1 MVGGIVMKKALIILA
16 LGALALAC
24 SKIGPTPAEDI
35 VPLPDGYITI
45 TATADGSGDTKVQ
58 LTTGSAANKMQLIW
72 SATDRIGVYAPD
84 SNVPFSLSSG
94 SLSATAQFTGDA
106 TDLYS
111 PCRDGGWS
119 ALYPYQDRIDAGIT
133 GSGSTDYYSCTLNA
147 YQAATEGSFDRNCF
161 LMLAHSAT
169 LGDFSFKP
177 LVALLK
183 VTPQFDC
190 KQIYLTARQPS
201 ETFVRISGGAGFEWN
216 AGAPLMYAAP
226 AYNLASNSTSIILT
240 GNIRAGKDYYICVY
254 PMEMPEGFDLSFVA
268 TDGKVYVRGS
278 GNTFTPVR
286 GKIYDM
292 GEFSVAGTSWA
303 EVKAAPDANGHTY
316 VDLGLVVD
324 GKKLYFADR
333 NVGAEDVYATGNY
346 YYWGSTQ
353 PYPSTNHYDPYRTSV
368 NIAGDKTYDAAAK
381 DWGGDWR
388 MPEQG
393 HMSFLGYD
401 TPSTDVVDAVW
412 DTSHALAGYTVTSS
426 IPGYEGASFF
436 IPAAGQ
442 YYNGSLTGV
451 GESGMYWSS
460 DYYYSNSFG
469 SRTYKFQ
476 YFYISSSEKTSKYYG
491 QNSYNHYFSI
501 RPVIVK

>member
-1 MVGGIVMKKALIILA
+1 MKKALIILA
-16 LGALALAC
+16 FGALALAC
-24 SKIGPTPAEDI
+24 SKIEPTPAEDI

-45 TATADGSGDTKVQ
+45 TATADDPGDTKVQ
-58 LTTGSAANKMQLIW
+58 FTTGSAANKMQLIW

-106 TDLYS
+106 TGIYS
-111 PCRDGGWS
+111 ACSEGWT
-119 ALYPYQDRIDAGIT
+119 ALYPHQERPDAFVAYGD
-133 GSGSTDYYSCTLNA
+133 GKDYYYCKLNA

-190 KQIYLTARQPS
+190 KQIYLTARQPGG
-201 ETFVRISGGAGFEWN
+201 TYVRISGQADFEWN
-216 AGAPLMYAAP
+216 GGAPTMEAP
-226 AYNLASNSTSIILT
+226 PVCNLASNSTSIILT
-240 GNIRAGKDYYICVY
+240 GNIEAGKDYYICVY
-254 PMEMPEGFDLSFVA
+254 PMTMPEGFDLSFVA

-278 GNTFTPVR
+278 GKSFTPAR

-333 NVGAEDVYATGNY
+333 NLGASAIDVLGDT
-346 YYWGSTQ
+346 YYWGDVNPS
-353 PYPSTNHYDPYRTSV
+353 PSTNYYRPGSTMDIGGNAS
-368 NIAGDKTYDAAAK
+368 YDAATK
-381 DWGGDWR
+381 NWGGDWR
-388 MPEQG
+388 IPG
-393 HMSFLGYD
+393 VSHLDILWGDVPSRPFL
-401 TPSTDVVDAVW
+401 SIAW
-412 DTSHALAGYTVTSS
+412 DTSRATNGNTVTSS
-426 IPGYEGASFF
+426 IPGYEGTAIF
-436 IPAAGQ
+436 IPDGQ
-442 YYNGSLTGV
+442 YWTSEYYKSGRYYCLSAHSSITSWYLGSP
-451 GESGMYWSS
+451 SIAY
-460 DYYYSNSFG
+460 
-469 SRTYKFQ
+469 Q
-476 YFYISSSEKTSKYYG
+476 P
-491 QNSYNHYFSI
+491 I
-501 RPVIVK
+501 RPVIFK

>member
-16 LGALALAC
+16 FGALALAC
-24 SKIGPTPAEDI
+24 SKTEPTPAEDI

-106 TDLYS
+106 AGIYS
-111 PCRDGGWS
+111 ACSEGWT
-119 ALYPYQDRIDAGIT
+119 ALYPHQERPDAFVAYAD
-133 GSGSTDYYSCTLNA
+133 SKDYYYCKLNA

-190 KQIYLTARQPS
+190 KQIYLTARQPGG
-201 ETFVRISGGAGFEWN
+201 TYVRISGQADFEWN
-216 AGAPLMYAAP
+216 GGAPTMEAP
-226 AYNLASNSTSIILT
+226 PVCNLASNSTSIILT
-240 GNIRAGKDYYICVY
+240 GNIEAGKDYYICVY
-254 PMEMPEGFDLSFVA
+254 PMTMPEGFDLSFVA

-278 GNTFTPVR
+278 GKSFTPAR
-286 GKIYDM
+286 GKIYDL
-292 GEFSVAGTSWA
+292 GDFSVAGTSWA
-303 EVKAAPDANGHTY
+303 EVKAAPDANGHNM

-333 NVGAEDVYATGNY
+333 NLGASAIDVLGDT
-346 YYWGSTQ
+346 YYWGDVNPS
-353 PYPSTNHYDPYRTSV
+353 PSTNYYRPGSTMDIGGNAS
-368 NIAGDKTYDAAAK
+368 YDAATK
-381 DWGGDWR
+381 NWGGDWR
-388 MPEQG
+388 IPG
-393 HMSFLGYD
+393 VSHLDILWGD
-401 TPSTDVVDAVW
+401 VPSTPFISIAW
-412 DTSHALAGYTVTSS
+412 DTSRATNGNTVTSS
-426 IPGYEGASFF
+426 IPGYEGTTIFL
-436 IPAAGQ
+436 PEGQ
-442 YYNGSLTGV
+442 YWTSEYYKSSGRYYCLSAHSSITSWYLGSP
-451 GESGMYWSS
+451 SIAY
-460 DYYYSNSFG
+460 
-469 SRTYKFQ
+469 Q
-476 YFYISSSEKTSKYYG
+476 P
-491 QNSYNHYFSI
+491 I
-501 RPVIVK
+501 RPVIFK

>member
-16 LGALALAC
+16 FGALALAC
-24 SKIGPTPAEDI
+24 SKIESTPAEDI

-106 TDLYS
+106 TGIYS
-111 PCRDGGWS
+111 ACSEGWT
-119 ALYPYQDRIDAGIT
+119 ALYPHQERPDAFVAYAD
-133 GSGSTDYYSCTLNA
+133 SKDYYYCKLNA

-190 KQIYLTARQPS
+190 KQIYLTARQPDGM
-201 ETFVRISGGAGFEWN
+201 FVRISGQADFEWN
-216 AGAPLMYAAP
+216 GGDPLLEAAP
-226 AYNLASNSTSIILT
+226 VYNLASNSTSIILT
-240 GNIRAGKDYYICVY
+240 GNIEAGKDYYICVY

-278 GNTFTPVR
+278 GKSFTPAR

-333 NVGAEDVYATGNY
+333 NLGASAIDQRGDT
-346 YYWGSTQ
+346 YYWGNVNPS
-353 PYPSTNHYDPYRTSV
+353 PSTDYYKPGSTMDIGGNAS
-368 NIAGDKTYDAAAK
+368 YDAATK
-381 DWGGDWR
+381 NWGGDWR
-388 MPEQG
+388 IPG
-393 HMSFLGYD
+393 VSHLDILWGDVPSRPFL
-401 TPSTDVVDAVW
+401 SIAW
-412 DTSHALAGYTVTSS
+412 DTSRATNGNTVTSS
-426 IPGYEGASFF
+426 IPGYEGTAIF
-436 IPAAGQ
+436 IPDGQ
-442 YYNGSLTGV
+442 YWTSEYYKS
-451 GESGMYWSS
+451 SGR
-460 DYYYSNSFG
+460 YYCLSAHE
-469 SRTYKFQ
+469 T
-476 YFYISSSEKTSKYYG
+476 ISSWSVYSPNAAY
-491 QNSYNHYFSI
+491 QPI
-501 RPVIVK
+501 RPVIFK

>member
-16 LGALALAC
+16 FGALALAC
-24 SKIGPTPAEDI
+24 SKIESTPAEDI

-106 TDLYS
+106 AGIYS
-111 PCRDGGWS
+111 ACSEGWT
-119 ALYPYQDRIDAGIT
+119 ALYPHQERPDAFVAYGD
-133 GSGSTDYYSCTLNA
+133 GKDYYYCKLNA

-190 KQIYLTARQPS
+190 KQIYLTARQPGG
-201 ETFVRISGGAGFEWN
+201 TYVRISGQADFEWN
-216 AGAPLMYAAP
+216 GGAPTMEAP
-226 AYNLASNSTSIILT
+226 PVCNLASNSTSIILT
-240 GNIRAGKDYYICVY
+240 GNIEAGKDYYICVY
-254 PMEMPEGFDLSFVA
+254 PMTMPEGFDLSFVA

-278 GNTFTPVR
+278 GKSFTPAR

-303 EVKAAPDANGHTY
+303 EVKAAPDANGHTM

-333 NVGAEDVYATGNY
+333 NLGASAIDQLGDT
-346 YYWGSTQ
+346 YYWGDVNPS
-353 PYPSTNHYDPYRTSV
+353 PSTNYYRPGSTMDIGGNAS
-368 NIAGDKTYDAAAK
+368 YDAATK
-381 DWGGDWR
+381 NWGGDWR
-388 MPEQG
+388 IPG
-393 HMSFLGYD
+393 VSHLDILWGDVPSRPFL
-401 TPSTDVVDAVW
+401 SIAW
-412 DTSHALAGYTVTSS
+412 DTSRATNGNTVTSS
-426 IPGYEGASFF
+426 IPGYEGTTIFL
-436 IPAAGQ
+436 PEGQ
-442 YYNGSLTGV
+442 YWTSEYYKSSGRYYCLSAHSSITSWYLGSP
-451 GESGMYWSS
+451 SIAY
-460 DYYYSNSFG
+460 
-469 SRTYKFQ
+469 Q
-476 YFYISSSEKTSKYYG
+476 P
-491 QNSYNHYFSI
+491 I
-501 RPVIVK
+501 RPVIFK

>member
-16 LGALALAC
+16 FGALALAC
-24 SKIGPTPAEDI
+24 SKIESTPAEDI

-58 LTTGSAANKMQLIW
+58 FTTGSAANKMQLIW

-106 TDLYS
+106 TGIYS
-111 PCRDGGWS
+111 ACSEGWT
-119 ALYPYQDRIDAGIT
+119 ALYPHQERPDAFVAYGD
-133 GSGSTDYYSCTLNA
+133 GKDYYYCKLNA

-161 LMLAHSAT
+161 HMLAHSAT

-190 KQIYLTARQPS
+190 KQIYLTARQPGG
-201 ETFVRISGGAGFEWN
+201 TYVRISGQADFEWN
-216 AGAPLMYAAP
+216 GGAPTMEAP
-226 AYNLASNSTSIILT
+226 PVCNLASNSTSIILT
-240 GNIRAGKDYYICVY
+240 GNIEAGKDYYICVY
-254 PMEMPEGFDLSFVA
+254 PMTMPEGFDLSFVA

-278 GNTFTPVR
+278 GKSFTPAR

-333 NVGAEDVYATGNY
+333 NLGASAIDQRGDT
-346 YYWGSTQ
+346 YYWGNVNPS
-353 PYPSTNHYDPYRTSV
+353 PSTDYYKPGSTKDIGGNAS
-368 NIAGDKTYDAAAK
+368 YDAATK
-381 DWGGDWR
+381 NWGGDWR
-388 MPEQG
+388 IPG
-393 HMSFLGYD
+393 VSHLDILWGDVPSRPFL
-401 TPSTDVVDAVW
+401 SIAW
-412 DTSHALAGYTVTSS
+412 DTSRATNGNTVTSS
-426 IPGYEGASFF
+426 IPGYEGTAIF
-436 IPAAGQ
+436 IPDGQ
-442 YYNGSLTGV
+442 YWTS
-451 GESGMYWSS
+451 E
-460 DYYYSNSFG
+460 YYYSSGRYYCLSAHSSITSWYLG
-469 SRTYKFQ
+469 SPSIAYQ
-476 YFYISSSEKTSKYYG
+476 P
-491 QNSYNHYFSI
+491 I
-501 RPVIVK
+501 RPVIFK

>member
-16 LGALALAC
+16 FGALALAC
-24 SKIGPTPAEDI
+24 SKIEPTPAEDI

-106 TDLYS
+106 AGIYS
-111 PCRDGGWS
+111 ACSEGWT
-119 ALYPYQDRIDAGIT
+119 ALYPHQERPDAFVAYGD
-133 GSGSTDYYSCTLNA
+133 GKDYYYCKLNA

-190 KQIYLTARQPS
+190 KQIYLTARQPGG
-201 ETFVRISGGAGFEWN
+201 TYVRISGQADFEWN
-216 AGAPLMYAAP
+216 GGAPTMEAP
-226 AYNLASNSTSIILT
+226 PVCNLASNSTSIILT
-240 GNIRAGKDYYICVY
+240 GNIEAGKDYYICVY
-254 PMEMPEGFDLSFVA
+254 PMTMPEGFDLSFVA

-278 GNTFTPVR
+278 GKSFTSAR

-333 NVGAEDVYATGNY
+333 NLGASAIDVLGDT
-346 YYWGSTQ
+346 YYWGDVNPS
-353 PYPSTNHYDPYRTSV
+353 PSTNYYRPGANM
-368 NIAGDKTYDAAAK
+368 NIGGNINYDAATK
-381 DWGGDWR
+381 NWGGDWR
-388 MPEQG
+388 IPG
-393 HMSFLGYD
+393 VSHLDILWGDVPSRPFL
-401 TPSTDVVDAVW
+401 SIAW
-412 DTSHALAGYTVTSS
+412 DTSRATNGNTVTSS
-426 IPGYEGASFF
+426 IPGYEGTAIF
-436 IPAAGQ
+436 IPDGQ
-442 YYNGSLTGV
+442 YWTSEYYK
-451 GESGMYWSS
+451 SGR
-460 DYYYSNSFG
+460 YYCLSAHE
-469 SRTYKFQ
+469 T
-476 YFYISSSEKTSKYYG
+476 ISSWSVYSPNVAY
-491 QNSYNHYFSI
+491 QPI
-501 RPVIVK
+501 RPVIFK

>member
-1 MVGGIVMKKALIILA
+1 MKKALIILA
-16 LGALALAC
+16 FGALALAC
-24 SKIGPTPAEDI
+24 SKIESTPAEDI

-106 TDLYS
+106 TGIYS
-111 PCRDGGWS
+111 ACSEGWT
-119 ALYPYQDRIDAGIT
+119 ALYPHQERPDAFVAYGD
-133 GSGSTDYYSCTLNA
+133 GKDYYYCKLNA

-190 KQIYLTARQPS
+190 KQIYLTARQPGG
-201 ETFVRISGGAGFEWN
+201 TYVRISGQADFEWN
-216 AGAPLMYAAP
+216 GGAPTMEAP
-226 AYNLASNSTSIILT
+226 PVCNLASNSTSIILT
-240 GNIRAGKDYYICVY
+240 GNIEAGKDYYICVY
-254 PMEMPEGFDLSFVA
+254 PMTMPEGFDLSFVA
-268 TDGKVYVRGS
+268 IDGKVYVRGS
-278 GNTFTPVR
+278 GKSFTPAR

-292 GEFSVAGTSWA
+292 GEFSVAGTTWA

-333 NVGAEDVYATGNY
+333 NLGASAIDVLGDT
-346 YYWGSTQ
+346 YYWGDVNPS
-353 PYPSTNHYDPYRTSV
+353 PSTNFYRPGSTMDIGGNAS
-368 NIAGDKTYDAAAK
+368 YDAATK
-381 DWGGDWR
+381 NWGGDWR
-388 MPEQG
+388 IPG
-393 HMSFLGYD
+393 VSHLDILWGDVPSRPFL
-401 TPSTDVVDAVW
+401 SIAW
-412 DTSHALAGYTVTSS
+412 DTSRATNGNTVTSS
-426 IPGYEGASFF
+426 IPGYEGTAIF
-436 IPAAGQ
+436 IPDGQ
-442 YYNGSLTGV
+442 YWTSEYYK
-451 GESGMYWSS
+451 SGR
-460 DYYYSNSFG
+460 YYCLSAHE
-469 SRTYKFQ
+469 T
-476 YFYISSSEKTSKYYG
+476 ISSWSVYSPNVAY
-491 QNSYNHYFSI
+491 QPI
-501 RPVIVK
+501 RPVIFK

>member
-16 LGALALAC
+16 FGALALAC
-24 SKIGPTPAEDI
+24 SQIEPTPAEDI

-106 TDLYS
+106 AGIYS
-111 PCRDGGWS
+111 ACSEGWT
-119 ALYPYQDRIDAGIT
+119 ALYPHQERPDAFVAYGD
-133 GSGSTDYYSCTLNA
+133 GKDYYYCKLNA

-177 LVALLK
+177 IVALLK

-190 KQIYLTARQPS
+190 KQIYLTARQPGG
-201 ETFVRISGGAGFEWN
+201 TYVRISGQADFEWN
-216 AGAPLMYAAP
+216 GGAPTMEAP
-226 AYNLASNSTSIILT
+226 PVCNLASNSTSIILT
-240 GNIRAGKDYYICVY
+240 GNIEAGKDYYICVY

-278 GNTFTPVR
+278 GKSFTPAR

-333 NVGAEDVYATGNY
+333 NLGASAIDVLGDT
-346 YYWGSTQ
+346 YYWGNVNPS
-353 PYPSTNHYDPYRTSV
+353 PSTDYYRPGANM
-368 NIAGDKTYDAAAK
+368 NIGGNINYDAATK
-381 DWGGDWR
+381 NWGGDWR
-388 MPEQG
+388 IPG
-393 HMSFLGYD
+393 VSHLNILWGD
-401 TPSTDVVDAVW
+401 VPSTPFISIVW
-412 DTSHALAGYTVTSS
+412 DTSRATNGNTVTSS
-426 IPGYEGASFF
+426 IPGYEGTAIF
-436 IPAAGQ
+436 IPDGQ
-442 YYNGSLTGV
+442 YWTS
-451 GESGMYWSS
+451 E
-460 DYYYSNSFG
+460 YYYSSG
-469 SRTYKFQ
+469 RYYCLSAHET
-476 YFYISSSEKTSKYYG
+476 ISSWSVYSPNAAY
-491 QNSYNHYFSI
+491 QPI
-501 RPVIVK
+501 RPVIFK

>member
-1 MVGGIVMKKALIILA
+1 MKKALIILA
-16 LGALALAC
+16 FGALALAC
-24 SKIGPTPAEDI
+24 SKIEPTPAEDI

-94 SLSATAQFTGDA
+94 SLNATAQFTGDA
-106 TDLYS
+106 AGIYS
-111 PCRDGGWS
+111 ACSEGWT
-119 ALYPYQDRIDAGIT
+119 ALYPHQERPDAFVAYGD
-133 GSGSTDYYSCTLNA
+133 GKDYYYCKLNA

-190 KQIYLTARQPS
+190 KQIYLTARQPGG
-201 ETFVRISGGAGFEWN
+201 TYVRISGQADFEWN
-216 AGAPLMYAAP
+216 GGAPTMEAP
-226 AYNLASNSTSIILT
+226 PVCNLASNSTSIILT
-240 GNIRAGKDYYICVY
+240 GNIEAGKDYYICVY
-254 PMEMPEGFDLSFVA
+254 PMTMPEGFDLSFVA

-278 GNTFTPVR
+278 GKSFTPAR

-333 NVGAEDVYATGNY
+333 NLGASAIDQRGDT
-346 YYWGSTQ
+346 YYWGDVNPS
-353 PYPSTNHYDPYRTSV
+353 PSTNYYRPGSTMDIGGNAS
-368 NIAGDKTYDAAAK
+368 YDAATK
-381 DWGGDWR
+381 NWGGDWR
-388 MPEQG
+388 IPG
-393 HMSFLGYD
+393 VSHLDILWGD
-401 TPSTDVVDAVW
+401 VPSTPFISIAW
-412 DTSHALAGYTVTSS
+412 DTSRATNGNTVTSS
-426 IPGYEGASFF
+426 IPGYEGTAIF
-436 IPAAGQ
+436 IPDGQ
-442 YYNGSLTGV
+442 YWTSEYYKSGRYYCLSAHSSITSWYLGSP
-451 GESGMYWSS
+451 SIAY
-460 DYYYSNSFG
+460 
-469 SRTYKFQ
+469 Q
-476 YFYISSSEKTSKYYG
+476 P
-491 QNSYNHYFSI
+491 I
-501 RPVIVK
+501 RPVIFK

>member
-1 MVGGIVMKKALIILA
+1 MVGGSVMKKALIILA
-16 LGALALAC
+16 FGAFSLAC
-24 SKIGPTPAEDI
+24 SKIESTPAEELT
-35 VPLPDGYITI
+35 PLPDGYITI

-106 TDLYS
+106 AGIYS
-111 PCRDGGWS
+111 ACSEGWT
-119 ALYPYQDRIDAGIT
+119 ALYPYQEREDAFVAYNEGK
-133 GSGSTDYYSCTLNA
+133 DYYYCKLNA

-190 KQIYLTARQPS
+190 KQIYLTARQPDGM
-201 ETFVRISGGAGFEWN
+201 FVRISGQAEFEWN
-216 AGAPLMYAAP
+216 AGAPALEAAP
-226 AYNLASNSTSIILT
+226 AYYLGSNSTSIILT
-240 GNIRAGKDYYICVY
+240 GNIEAGKDYYICVY
-254 PMEMPEGFDLSFVA
+254 PMTMPEGFDLSFVA

-278 GNTFTPVR
+278 GKSFTPVR

-303 EVKAAPDANGHTY
+303 EVKAAPDANGHTV

-333 NVGAEDVYATGNY
+333 NLGADAIDAAGNY

-353 PYPSTNHYDPYRTSV
+353 PYPSTNYYDPYRTSV
-368 NIAGDKTYDAAAK
+368 NIAGDKSYDAAAK

-460 DYYYSNSFG
+460 DYYYSNSYG

-476 YFYISSSEKTSKYYG
+476 YFYISSSEKSSKYYG

>member
-1 MVGGIVMKKALIILA
+1 MKKALIILA
-16 LGALALAC
+16 FGAFALAC
-24 SKIGPTPAEDI
+24 SKMEPAPAEEI
-35 VPLPDGYITI
+35 TPLPDGYITI
-45 TATADGSGDTKVQ
+45 TAMADGSGDTKVQ

-94 SLSATAQFTGDA
+94 SLSATGKFTGDA

-201 ETFVRISGGAGFEWN
+201 ETFVRISGGASYEWN
-216 AGAPLMYAAP
+216 AGAPLMYTAP

-240 GNIRAGKDYYICVY
+240 GNIEAGKDYYICVY

-268 TDGKVYVRGS
+268 TDEKVYVRGS
-278 GNTFTPVR
+278 GNSFTPVR

-333 NVGAEDVYATGNY
+333 NLGADAIDGTGNY
-346 YYWGSTQ
+346 YYWGDVNPQ
-353 PYPSTNHYDPYRTSV
+353 PSASWYDPNKTSV
-368 NIAGDKTYDAAAK
+368 NIGGDKNYDAAAK

-388 MPEQG
+388 MPDSAHLSVLYG
-393 HMSFLGYD
+393 D
-401 TPSTDVVDAVW
+401 VPATPFVSVEW
-412 DTSHALAGYTVTSS
+412 DESHAIPGYTITSS
-426 IPGYEGASFF
+426 IPGFSGASVFL
-436 IPAAGQ
+436 PAAGF
-442 YYNGSLTGV
+442 YSEGAASGV
-451 GESGMYWSS
+451 GIAGRYWCA
-460 DYYYSNSFG
+460 DYTYSYMFG
-469 SRTYKFQ
+469 SRYYSFHHLNFT
-476 YFYISSSEKTSKYYG
+476 SSSITG
-491 QNSYNHYFSI
+491 TSYNKGYYYHTI
-501 RPVIVK
+501 RPVIYK